1 MATIEPIDVNK
12 AIRDHLIGE
21 SDLTD
26 ELEDAAYIFGPP
38 GIPDFLVSSMPCKC
52 ITYLRSGGL
61 PTIRLP
67 LSRVR
72 LEFRCYG
79 ATNIEANLIER
90 KLALVLDK
98 HVNTAINSDCM
109 FSAHKASEAQDLL
122 EPEVEWP
129 YCWIPYN
136 LIFNETVTD

>member
-1 MATIEPIDVNK
+1 MATQEPIDVNK
-12 AIRDHLIGE
+12 AIRDYLIGE

-38 GIPDFLVSSMPCKC
+38 GIPDHLVSSMPCKC

-61 PTIRLP
+61 PTVRLP

-72 LEFRCYG
+72 IEFRCYG
-79 ATNIEANLIER
+79 LTNIEANLIER

-98 HVNTAINSDCM
+98 HVNTEINDYCM
-109 FSAHKASEAQDLL
+109 FSAHKASEAQDLV
-122 EPEVEWP
+122 EPIVEWP
-129 YCWIPYN
+129 YVWIPYN
-136 LIFNETVTD
+136 LIFNQTVT